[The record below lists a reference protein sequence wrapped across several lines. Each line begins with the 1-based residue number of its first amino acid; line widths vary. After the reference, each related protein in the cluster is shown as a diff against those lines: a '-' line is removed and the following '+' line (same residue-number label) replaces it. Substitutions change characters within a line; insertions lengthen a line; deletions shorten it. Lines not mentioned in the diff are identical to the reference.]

1 MDNLNLFWSIITV
14 ASAGLLGAVIG
25 ATVRPLFDHL
35 FQRWQRKSTWRL
47 QALQQQ
53 LNELYR
59 PLYEKMVIMPKAD
72 PMHYFI
78 DWEEEEFRKW
88 LIDALDIIIP
98 KLHLVPDEILS
109 EVHGW
114 RERVTLGP
122 EFGVSTEPDTK
133 FLYDH
138 IKKHFRFLRK
148 ELGIS

>member
-1 MDNLNLFWSIITV
+1 MANLDLFWSIITV

-35 FQRWQRKSTWRL
+35 VQTWQRKSVWRR
-47 QALQQQ
+47 QALEQQ

-59 PLYEKMVIMPKAD
+59 PLYEKMVIMPKTD
-72 PMHYFI
+72 PTHYFI

-88 LIDALDIIIP
+88 LGEALEIIIP
-98 KLHLVPDEILS
+98 KLHLMPDGMLS
-109 EVHGW
+109 KVHGW
-114 RERVTLGP
+114 RETVTLGL
-122 EFGVSTEPDTK
+122 EHGVSAEPDVK

-138 IKKHFRFLRK
+138 IEKHFLFLRK